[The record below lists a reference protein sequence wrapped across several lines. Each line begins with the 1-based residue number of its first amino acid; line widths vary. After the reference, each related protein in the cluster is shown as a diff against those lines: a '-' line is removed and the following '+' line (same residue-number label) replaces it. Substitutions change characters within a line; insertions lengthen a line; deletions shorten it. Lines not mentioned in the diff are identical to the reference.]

1 VQGLE
6 LRVDVAGD
14 RAHARPLLLIGGI
27 GANIEMWR
35 PLRARLGGLPTLAYD
50 APGTGRSQTPIVP
63 LRMQGLARVA
73 LRLLDALGIG
83 EADVLGYSF
92 GGAVAQQL
100 ARDAPQRVRRLILA
114 ATHAGMVSVP
124 GRPQALVH
132 MLTPLRYHSVTHLR
146 RALPAIA
153 GGRTARD
160 PALLAEHARDRLLA
174 PPSFWGYQ
182 SQLFAMTGWTSA
194 PWLRQLNQQTLVLA
208 GDDDPLIPLVNAR
221 FLARRIPRA
230 RLHVVPGG
238 GHLFLID
245 QPGDVVRVVRHFLSE
260 PD

>member
-1 VQGLE
+1 
-6 LRVDVAGD
+6 VDVAGD

-35 PLRARLGGLPTLAYD
+35 PLRAHLGGLPTLAYD
-50 APGTGRSQTPIVP
+50 APGTGRSQTRIVP
-63 LRMQGLARVA
+63 LRMRGLARIA
-73 LRLLDALGIG
+73 LRLLDTLGIG
-83 EADVLGYSF
+83 GADVLGYSF

-114 ATHAGMVSVP
+114 ATHAGMVSLP
-124 GRPQALVH
+124 GRPQALMH
-132 MLTPLRYHSVTHLR
+132 LLTPLRYHSVTHLR
-146 RALPAIA
+146 RALPAMA

-160 PALLAEHARDRLLA
+160 PALLAQHARDRLLA

-194 PWLRQLNQQTLVLA
+194 LWLRQLNQPTLVH
-208 GDDDPLIPLVNAR
+208 DPLIPLANAR

-230 RLHVVPGG
+230 RLHVVPEG

-245 QPGDVVRVVRHFLSE
+245 QPGDVVRVVRTFLSE